1 MSVRITPA
9 EGALACAAKIEAA
22 LKAFPASKWESR
34 ADWEAAKASLE
45 DLILNEGGSTKEDW
59 QGGVIRLWGCKATST
74 MGLTG
79 AARNWVN
86 QVRTKTG
93 AQA

>member
-9 EGALACAAKIEAA
+9 EGALGCAEKIEKVLA
-22 LKAFPASKWESR
+22 LFPASRWTDKE
-34 ADWEAAKASLE
+34 DWEARKADLQR
-45 DLILNEGGSTKEDW
+45 LILDEGGSFRDDW
-59 QGGVIRLWGCKATST
+59 NGATIRLWGCKATST

-79 AARNWVN
+79 AARNWIA
-86 QVRTKTG
+86 QVRTKAG